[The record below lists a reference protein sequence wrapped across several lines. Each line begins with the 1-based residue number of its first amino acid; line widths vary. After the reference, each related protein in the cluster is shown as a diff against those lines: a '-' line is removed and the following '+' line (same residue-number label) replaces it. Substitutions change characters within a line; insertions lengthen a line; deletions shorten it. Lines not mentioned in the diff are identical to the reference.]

1 MSRSIARSG
10 LHCYRTER
18 LRLPP
23 SRRLLSMT
31 STTRI
36 IIAALAMLAFAVPAA
51 NAMPMYE
58 HDGTTA
64 TGRASTDIR
73 TSSLAGT
80 TESQLQDLRNPDQRA
95 PQPGEP
101 TQDLRNPDNRAP
113 GVEAA
118 PAPTD
123 SSRIPVQQSP
133 YTPAQRKPIS
143 TPQAAPV
150 ADDGSSPF
158 VYTSPSA
165 VLIALLGAG
174 FAII

>member
-1 MSRSIARSG
+1 
-10 LHCYRTER
+10 
-18 LRLPP
+18 
-23 SRRLLSMT
+23 MT

-36 IIAALAMLAFAVPAA
+36 ITTTLAMLALAVPAA
-51 NAMPMYE
+51 NAMPVHE
-58 HDGTTA
+58 HGDTPA
-64 TGRASTDIR
+64 TGRSSADIR

-80 TESQLQDLRNPDQRA
+80 TSTPQQDLRNADERA
-95 PQPGEP
+95 PVPGEP
-101 TQDLRNPDNRAP
+101 TQDLRNPDQRAP

-133 YTPAQRKPIS
+133 YTPAQLKPIS

-150 ADDGSSPF
+150 ADDGPSPF
-158 VYTSPSA
+158 VYIIPSV

-174 FAII
+174 FAFMKTTSRPIRRSAA

>member
-1 MSRSIARSG
+1 
-10 LHCYRTER
+10 
-18 LRLPP
+18 
-23 SRRLLSMT
+23 MT

-80 TESQLQDLRNPDQRA
+80 TSAPVQDLRNADQRA
-95 PQPGEP
+95 PQPNEP
-101 TQDLRNPDNRAP
+101 TQDFRNPDNRAP

-123 SSRIPVQQSP
+123 TSRIPVQQSP
-133 YTPAQRKPIS
+133 YSPAQLKPIS

-150 ADDGSSPF
+150 ADDGPSPF
-158 VYTSPSA
+158 VYIIPSV

-174 FAII
+174 FAFMKTSRPVRRSAV

>member
-1 MSRSIARSG
+1 
-10 LHCYRTER
+10 
-18 LRLPP
+18 
-23 SRRLLSMT
+23 MT

-36 IIAALAMLAFAVPAA
+36 ITTALAMLAIAVPAA
-51 NAMPMYE
+51 SAMPMYE
-58 HDGTTA
+58 HGDTT
-64 TGRASTDIR
+64 TGRSTADIR

-80 TESQLQDLRNPDQRA
+80 TSAPLQDLRNPDQRA

-123 SSRIPVQQSP
+123 TSRVPVQQSP
-133 YTPAQRKPIS
+133 YSPAQLKPLS

-150 ADDGSSPF
+150 ADDGPSPF
-158 VYTSPSA
+158 VYIIPSV

-174 FAII
+174 FAFMKTNSRPVRGSTA

>member
-1 MSRSIARSG
+1 
-10 LHCYRTER
+10 
-18 LRLPP
+18 
-23 SRRLLSMT
+23 MT

-36 IIAALAMLAFAVPAA
+36 ITTALAMLALAVPAA

-58 HDGTTA
+58 HGDTTA
-64 TGRASTDIR
+64 TGRSTADIR

-80 TESQLQDLRNPDQRA
+80 TSAPEQDLRNADQRA

-101 TQDLRNPDNRAP
+101 TQDFRNPDNRAP
-113 GVEAA
+113 GVETA

-123 SSRIPVQQSP
+123 TSRVPVQQSP
-133 YTPAQRKPIS
+133 YTPAQLKPIS

-150 ADDGSSPF
+150 ADDGPSPF
-158 VYTSPSA
+158 VYIIPSV

-174 FAII
+174 FAFMKTTSRPIRRSAA

>member
-1 MSRSIARSG
+1 
-10 LHCYRTER
+10 
-18 LRLPP
+18 
-23 SRRLLSMT
+23 MT

-36 IIAALAMLAFAVPAA
+36 IITALAMLAFAVPAA
-51 NAMPMYE
+51 NAMPLYE
-58 HDGTTA
+58 HGDTTA

-80 TESQLQDLRNPDQRA
+80 TSTPQQDLRNADQRA
-95 PQPGEP
+95 PQPAEP

-123 SSRIPVQQSP
+123 TSRIPVQQSP
-133 YTPAQRKPIS
+133 YSPAQLKPIS

-150 ADDGSSPF
+150 ADDGPSPF
-158 VYTSPSA
+158 VYIIPSV

-174 FAII
+174 FAFMKTSRPVRRSAA

>member
-1 MSRSIARSG
+1 
-10 LHCYRTER
+10 
-18 LRLPP
+18 
-23 SRRLLSMT
+23 MT

-36 IIAALAMLAFAVPAA
+36 IITALAFAVPAA
-51 NAMPMYE
+51 NAMPLYE
-58 HDGTTA
+58 HGDTIA

-80 TESQLQDLRNPDQRA
+80 TDSQLQDLRNPDQRA
-95 PQPGEP
+95 PQPAEP

-123 SSRIPVQQSP
+123 TSRIPVQQSP
-133 YTPAQRKPIS
+133 YSPAQLKPIS

-150 ADDGSSPF
+150 ADDGPSPF
-158 VYTSPSA
+158 VYIIPSV

-174 FAII
+174 FAFMKTSRPVRRSAA